1 MIDITLLFKI
11 RFKNCEISRQLY
23 LYLPRILS
31 HRSENI
37 LFEDVYPIAAIN
49 EDTEY
54 IPAQKDKKASTQLT
68 EEIKAYDPQAEESEK
83 RKQMADIYGD
93 ENWEKVLSL
102 ETSLQLN
109 FNRFCD
115 KELPETWPCI
125 PLNLKYD

>member
-1 MIDITLLFKI
+1 MDLQTKLF
-11 RFKNCEISRQLY
+11 LY
-23 LYLPRILS
+23 FPRILY

-37 LFEDVYPIAAIN
+37 LFEDVLPIAALN

-54 IPAQKDKKASTQLT
+54 IPAQKDKKESIQLT

-83 RKQMADIYGD
+83 RKQMAEIYGD

-102 ETSLQLN
+102 ETSLHLN

>member
-1 MIDITLLFKI
+1 MIGAKLLF
-11 RFKNCEISRQLY
+11 EIISL
-23 LYLPRILS
+23 LS
-31 HRSENI
+31 FISIFLVSYYHRSENI
-37 LFEDVYPIAAIN
+37 LFEDVPPMAALN
-49 EDTEY
+49 EDNEY
-54 IPAQKDKKASTQLT
+54 IPAQKDKKESIQLT

-83 RKQMADIYGD
+83 RKQMAEIYGD

>member
-1 MIDITLLFKI
+1 MIDTKLLFKTI
-11 RFKNCEISRQLY
+11 CRYTSFVY
-23 LYLPRILS
+23 LYFPRIL
-31 HRSENI
+31 HLRSENI
-37 LFEDVYPIAAIN
+37 LFEDVLPMAALN

-54 IPAQKDKKASTQLT
+54 IPAQKDKKESIQLT

-83 RKQMADIYGD
+83 RKQMAEIYGD